1 MLLGTELQAGGLEAC
16 NRLDGGGEGAVLGEC
31 GLVRRHTI
39 VTWLVH
45 LVVLATL
52 LLLLLLALAP
62 PSPRTPRAQGRQLL
76 AQRAVSRPLRLRSV
90 HLELPCSLRQPHA
103 RCRRLESAHL

>member
-52 LLLLLLALAP
+52 LLLLLALAP

-90 HLELPCSLRQPHA
+90 HLDLPCSLRQPHA